1 MQRITGIM
9 QNQNLINHINNQKF
23 QMDQLQNQLATG
35 QRISR
40 PGDAPALATNQ
51 MYFRTR
57 LNELEQFEKN
67 VYEALDRMNLTDG
80 QLSTITDILQ
90 RVRVL
95 AVQASN
101 GIYRGDNAF
110 ELKQA
115 IAAEIDQHLRALVDI
130 ANSVDAIGRPLFGG
144 FTVERKPF
152 EPIVADI
159 ETPDGIKL
167 ENQIIGVQYR
177 GDIGKRLVELE
188 RSQYIDVN
196 FPGNRVF
203 WGTNMTI
210 TGNVDTSGYVATSN
224 QKFKIDGVEI
234 QVEVGDTI
242 DDIVDKINKAG
253 LDIRAS
259 KIGQDYLS
267 LHTITPHQIWLEDI
281 EGGTVLQDL
290 GLINPEQTQP
300 PNNYNPTAKID
311 GFSLFDVI
319 LKFRNDLLKGD
330 QLEISGQDLG
340 NLDLAL
346 ENILRYRSEAGA
358 RQNRL
363 EQQMKKISWDKTFTT
378 ELLAKNEGIDFPE
391 TIMNLKWIEN
401 VFNYSLNVGSRIIRP
416 TLMDFLR

>member
-1 MQRITGIM
+1 
-9 QNQNLINHINNQKF
+9 
-23 QMDQLQNQLATG
+23 
-35 QRISR
+35 
-40 PGDAPALATNQ
+40 
-51 MYFRTR
+51 
-57 LNELEQFEKN
+57 
-67 VYEALDRMNLTDG
+67 
-80 QLSTITDILQ
+80 
-90 RVRVL
+90 VL

-115 IAAEIDQHLRALVDI
+115 IAAEIDQHLRALIDI

-242 DDIVDKINKAG
+242 DDIVDKINK
-253 LDIRAS
+253 S
-259 KIGQDYLS
+259 
-267 LHTITPHQIWLEDI
+267 W
-281 EGGTVLQDL
+281 
-290 GLINPEQTQP
+290 
-300 PNNYNPTAKID
+300 
-311 GFSLFDVI
+311 
-319 LKFRNDLLKGD
+319 
-330 QLEISGQDLG
+330 
-340 NLDLAL
+340 
-346 ENILRYRSEAGA
+346 LRYSC
-358 RQNRL
+358 
-363 EQQMKKISWDKTFTT
+363 F
-378 ELLAKNEGIDFPE
+378 
-391 TIMNLKWIEN
+391 
-401 VFNYSLNVGSRIIRP
+401 
-416 TLMDFLR
+416 